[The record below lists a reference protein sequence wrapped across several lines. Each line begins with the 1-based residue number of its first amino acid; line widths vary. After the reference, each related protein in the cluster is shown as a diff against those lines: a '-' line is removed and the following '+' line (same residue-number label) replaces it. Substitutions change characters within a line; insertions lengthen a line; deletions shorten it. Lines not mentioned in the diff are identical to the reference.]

1 MFERFTPEAR
11 QTVVQAQHEARTI
24 GHRRIGTEHLL
35 LGLLTDGN
43 STGARALH
51 EHGTGIDAL
60 RTLVRQEVPPQAAA
74 PDPEPAGVGAD
85 AQAEGSPQRRGL
97 LGRLRGA
104 TSGHI
109 RFSTAARSSL
119 EQALEACLA
128 GKGGT
133 IHSGHLLLGI
143 LRVPESAAGRVLAR
157 ADIDPA
163 ALRATTERLSG

>member
-1 MFERFTPEAR
+1 MFERFTAEAR

-24 GHRRIGTEHLL
+24 GHGHVGTEHLL
-35 LGLLTDGN
+35 LGLLTDDD

-51 EHGTGIDAL
+51 EHGTGIDTL
-60 RTLVRQEVPPQAAA
+60 RTLVRQEVPPQVAA
-74 PDPEPAGVGAD
+74 PDPESAGVGAG
-85 AQAEGSPQRRGL
+85 AQAEGASHTRGL

-104 TSGHI
+104 TSHL
-109 RFSTAARSSL
+109 RFSKAARSSL
-119 EQALEACLA
+119 EQALEVCVA
-128 GKGGT
+128 GKGST